1 MKNVVILDPKG
12 VISKGGDQTLNRHI
26 QYAKELG
33 IATRNKIRLIVITK
47 SDLQNEETVLGNLL
61 FIKFHSDKSNLIT
74 FALAA
79 RKRLRN
85 ENIKLII
92 VGDPWTP
99 FYTGLLIGVLL
110 RRRIPIQVQLHADL
124 FSEDWLNGSVINQMK
139 SKLALPA
146 IKIANSVRFVSQ
158 NQLNHGLTKFCF
170 LEAKSF
176 VAPVY
181 LDEPI
186 CKQPRDGKNIQDEIL
201 LGVLG
206 RIHQDR
212 GLDKLVPLLMPIIR
226 AGIKIR
232 VVIAGEGEYKKIL
245 QDQTDALRI
254 SQYFAYIGHVSGEQL
269 NDFWGQIDVLVSMA
283 PSESYGRSIREALL
297 AGVPIWAI
305 PSSGV
310 MELKELVAE
319 GDVSLIDLQFSPEE
333 QISRLRE
340 ILMHNVSIE
349 TKETIISENQQGI
362 RKLIDSWVGVSS
374 RNSDRGDL

>member
-1 MKNVVILDPKG
+1 
-12 VISKGGDQTLNRHI
+12 
-26 QYAKELG
+26 LG
-33 IATRNKIRLIVITK
+33 YATRNEIRLIVITR
-47 SDLQNEETVLGNLL
+47 SDLQNEEAELGNLL
-61 FIKFHSDKSNLIT
+61 LIKFHSDKSTVIA
-74 FALAA
+74 FALSA

-85 ENIKLII
+85 ENIKLMV

-99 FYTGLLIGVLL
+99 FYTGLLIRVLL
-110 RRRIPIQVQLHADL
+110 GCRIPIQVQLHADL
-124 FSEDWLNGSVINQMK
+124 FSKDWLNGSAFNQMK

-158 NQLNHGLTKFCF
+158 SQLNHGLTKFRW
-170 LEAKSF
+170 LKGKSF
-176 VAPVY
+176 IAPVY

-186 CKQPRDGKNIQDEIL
+186 CKQPRDGKNIQDEIT
-201 LGVLG
+201 LGLLG

-226 AGIKIR
+226 AGIKIH
-232 VVIAGEGEYKKIL
+232 VVIAGEGQYKKIL

-254 SQYFAYIGHVSGEQL
+254 SDYFSFIGHVSGEQL
-269 NDFWGQIDVLVSMA
+269 NEFWEQIDVLVSMA